1 MAAAVC
7 GPEKMRQANR
17 QANRQEMLLIAF
29 MQAANCSNYTGSW
42 RHPET
47 APDYLDLGFYQNIA
61 VTLEAAK
68 FHMAFVDDR
77 LAMPS
82 RFADSFEDAVA
93 HGVRVVKLDLV
104 PVITA
109 MGLAT
114 SRLGLGA
121 TYSTTYSSPFHT
133 ARLFA
138 SIDHFTNGR
147 AAWNVVT
154 SLNDSE
160 AQNFGAAE
168 QLEHDGRYDA
178 ADEFM
183 EASLALWRSW
193 EHDAL
198 IGDKEKGRFA
208 DPAKVHRVDYTGD
221 HFQTR
226 GPLTVPHSPQGH
238 PVIIQAG
245 QSERGRQFAARW
257 GELLFVIFPTANAC
271 KAYRA
276 EMRERSAAAGRSP
289 DTLKVAPAVY
299 VIVGE
304 TEAAAKEKLDLI
316 ESLAR
321 PVDSLALLSEVF
333 NYDFSQHPVDEP
345 LTDATL
351 ASMTGLRGFLDRV
364 IQQSGTANP
373 TVNDFIEASGRGT
386 LRELPVFV
394 GDVKQVADQMESWYS
409 AEACDGFVLAATHM
423 PGTYE
428 DFSRLVVPELQRR
441 GLFRKEYLPGTLR
454 DNLGFGG
461 A

>member
-1 MAAAVC
+1 MTQ
-7 GPEKMRQANR
+7 PNR
-17 QANRQEMLLIAF
+17 REMLLIGF

-47 APDYLDLGFYQNIA
+47 APDYLDLRFYQHIA
-61 VTLEAAK
+61 ITLEAAK
-68 FHMAFVDDR
+68 FHMAFIDDR

-82 RFADSFEDAVA
+82 RFRDSFEDAVA
-93 HGVRVVKLDLV
+93 YGVRAVKLDLV
-104 PVITA
+104 PVVTA

-121 TYSTTYSSPFHT
+121 TYSTTYYSPFHV

-160 AQNFGAAE
+160 AQNFGVSE
-168 QLEHDGRYDA
+168 HLEHDDRYDA

-183 EASLALWRSW
+183 EASLALWNSW
-193 EHDAL
+193 DNGAL
-198 IGDKEKGRFA
+198 IGDQGAGEFA
-208 DPAKVHRVDYTGD
+208 DPGMIHRVDYTGD

-226 GPLTVPHSPQGH
+226 GPLTVPRSPQGH

-245 QSERGRQFAARW
+245 QSGRGRQFAARW
-257 GELLFVIFPTANAC
+257 GELLFAIFPTADTC
-271 KAYRA
+271 KAYRE
-276 EMRERSAAAGRSP
+276 EMRQRFICAGRSP
-289 DTLKVAPAVY
+289 DAVKIAPAVY
-299 VIVGE
+299 VVVGE
-304 TEAAAKEKLDLI
+304 TEALAKEKLELI

-321 PVDSLALLSEVF
+321 PVDSLTLLSEVF
-333 NYDFSQHPVDEP
+333 NYDFSQHSLDEP

-351 ASMTGLRGFLDRV
+351 ASMSGLRGFLDRIV
-364 IQQSGTANP
+364 QLSGTVNP
-373 TVNDFIEASGRGT
+373 TVHDFIKWSGRGT

-394 GDVKQVADQMESWYS
+394 GNPAQVADEMEAWYS

-423 PGTYE
+423 PGAYE
-428 DFSRLVVPELQRR
+428 DFTALVIPELQHRK
-441 GLFRKEYLPGTLR
+441 LFRTEYSSGTLR
-454 DNLGFGG
+454 ENLGLEKW
-461 A
+461 